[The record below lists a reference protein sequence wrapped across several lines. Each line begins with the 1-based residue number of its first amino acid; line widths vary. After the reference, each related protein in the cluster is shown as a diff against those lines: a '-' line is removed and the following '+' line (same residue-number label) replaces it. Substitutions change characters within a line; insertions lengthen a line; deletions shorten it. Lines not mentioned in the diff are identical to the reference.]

1 MTTGNATDVVI
12 IGGGLLGLAT
22 ARELLRRRP
31 NLRLLLLEQERDL
44 AAHQSG
50 RNSGVV
56 HAGLYYP
63 PGSAKAQ
70 LCREGK
76 AELERYCEEHSIPLR
91 HVGKLVVALR
101 QDELSRLADLETR
114 ARANGVDG
122 LEVVGAERIREIEP
136 HAAGI
141 RALWSPRTAIVDF
154 RRVALSYA
162 DDVRGAGGSIETGRR
177 VTGLA
182 ERHDAV
188 TVSTPQGDASA
199 RLVVAC
205 AGLWADKVARMTG
218 DPPNERIVPFR
229 GDYYTLTS
237 DARDLV
243 RGLIY
248 PVPDPRFPFLG
259 VHFTRRI
266 DGQVWAGPNAVLA
279 LSRTGY
285 RRRDVDLREVL
296 SIVGHGGFRR
306 LARRY
311 WRTALAEQWRDISK
325 RAFAAEVSR
334 YLPELD
340 DLQLVFGPSG
350 IRAQALDPDGTLVD
364 DFRLGGSPRVLH
376 VRNAPSPAATS
387 SLAIA
392 RVLADAAEQR
402 LT

>member
-188 TVSTPQGDASA
+188 TVSTPQGEASA